1 MTCDEVIERL
11 DDYLDRELAFPDMA
25 LVRKHLGSCPE
36 CSTELTQRARLLDA
50 IRHRLRQVTPPSDL
64 MVKLAAT
71 LAAGAIERRR
81 FSH

>member
-25 LVRKHLGSCPE
+25 LVRQHLGSCAE
-36 CSTELTQRARLLDA
+36 CSAELTQRARLLDA